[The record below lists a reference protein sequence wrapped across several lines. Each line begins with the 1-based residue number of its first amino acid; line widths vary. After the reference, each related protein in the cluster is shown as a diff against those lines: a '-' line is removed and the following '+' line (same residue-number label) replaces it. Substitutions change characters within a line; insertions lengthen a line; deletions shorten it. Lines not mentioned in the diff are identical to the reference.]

1 MSIQNFPS
9 DMFVKTVERPE
20 NQGSQGLFQHFRG
33 LLKEKILLKFLPKSE
48 GAIASPTPLAPTTLL
63 IGKENTNDLDSSVD
77 LCQKERETL
86 VKENSVTVTIHA
98 SADEEI
104 VAKKIVK
111 IQADKEETDKLI
123 ENADDA
129 DDLTKALPIEE
140 NKNDLD
146 STADP
151 CQEKDDTLV
160 KENSVK
166 VKIHENTADQIVDE
180 KIVGI
185 QVHTEETD
193 EMEMMPLT

>member
-1 MSIQNFPS
+1 MSIQNSPS
-9 DMFVKTVERPE
+9 EMFGKTVESPE
-20 NQGSQGLFQHFRG
+20 NQGAQGLFQHFRG

-63 IGKENTNDLDSSVD
+63 FDKENANDLDSTAD
-77 LCQKERETL
+77 LCQKEHKTL
-86 VKENSVTVTIHA
+86 VKEGSVTVKIHA
-98 SADEEI
+98 SPDEEI
-104 VAKKIVK
+104 VAKKFVK

-193 EMEMMPLT
+193 EMEMMPMP